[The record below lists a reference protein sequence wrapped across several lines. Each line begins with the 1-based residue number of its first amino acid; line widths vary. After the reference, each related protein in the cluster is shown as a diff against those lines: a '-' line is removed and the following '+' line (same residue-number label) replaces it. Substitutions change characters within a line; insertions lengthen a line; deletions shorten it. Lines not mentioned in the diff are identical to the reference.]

1 VTPQPQ
7 VLRLDRLLPTG
18 EFAPII
24 RRAFAGEKISGR
36 TMIRT
41 LLAAMAALGIAI
53 AHSATAQPYP
63 NRPVRIIVPTPAGGP
78 VDVMARILANA
89 LPPFLGQNVIVE
101 NRAGAG
107 NTLGSKA
114 AAAADPDGYTL
125 LVSAASGLIMSPMVY
140 KNAGYD
146 ETSFAPVALIAETP
160 QVLVAYPGAPFN
172 SVAELVAYAKANPG
186 KLNYSTGGAG
196 TLPHLTA
203 ELFKQLTG
211 TDIVHV
217 PYKGGGPALTDVV
230 AGQVPMTFDTAGTSL
245 QFIRE
250 GKLKALA
257 VSNPTR
263 LPELPDVPTMPELG
277 YGAINSGAWV
287 ALLAPLN
294 TPPAILAR
302 LNQAANAALA
312 SPQMKDALT
321 RLSAQ
326 PRGGTPDDLARHMK
340 AEHDKWGPIVAK
352 LALKE
357 D

>member
-1 VTPQPQ
+1 
-7 VLRLDRLLPTG
+7 
-18 EFAPII
+18 
-24 RRAFAGEKISGR
+24 
-36 TMIRT
+36 MIRT
-41 LLAAMAALGIAI
+41 LLAALAALGIAL
-53 AHSATAQPYP
+53 AHPAAAQPYP
-63 NRPVRIIVPTPAGGP
+63 NRPVKIIVPTPAGGP

-140 KNAGYD
+140 KSAGYD
-146 ETSFAPVALIAETP
+146 EKSFAPIALITETP

-245 QFIRE
+245 QFIRD

-263 LPELPDVPTMPELG
+263 LPELPNVPTMPELG

-312 SPQMKDALT
+312 SPQMKEALM

-326 PRGGTPDDLARHMK
+326 PRGGTADDLARHMK

-352 LALKE
+352 LGLKE

>member
-1 VTPQPQ
+1 
-7 VLRLDRLLPTG
+7 
-18 EFAPII
+18 
-24 RRAFAGEKISGR
+24 
-36 TMIRT
+36 MIRI
-41 LLAAMAALGIAI
+41 LFAALAALGIAL
-53 AHSATAQPYP
+53 AQPAAAQSYP
-63 NRPVRIIVPTPAGGP
+63 NRPVKIIVPTPAGGP

-146 ETSFAPVALIAETP
+146 ENSFAPIALIAETP
-160 QVLVAYPGAPFN
+160 QVLVANPAAPFN
-172 SVAELVAYAKANPG
+172 SVAELVAYAKADPG

-203 ELFKQLTG
+203 ELFKQLSG

-230 AGQVPMTFDTAGTSL
+230 AGQVPMTFDTLGTSL
-245 QFIRE
+245 QFVRE

-263 LPELPDVPTMPELG
+263 LAELPNVPAMPEVG

-287 ALLAPLN
+287 ALLAPLG
-294 TPPAILAR
+294 TPPAILTR

-312 SPQMKDALT
+312 SPQMKEALT

-326 PRGGTPDDLARHMK
+326 PRGGTAEDLARHMK

-352 LALKE
+352 LGLKE
-357 D
+357 E